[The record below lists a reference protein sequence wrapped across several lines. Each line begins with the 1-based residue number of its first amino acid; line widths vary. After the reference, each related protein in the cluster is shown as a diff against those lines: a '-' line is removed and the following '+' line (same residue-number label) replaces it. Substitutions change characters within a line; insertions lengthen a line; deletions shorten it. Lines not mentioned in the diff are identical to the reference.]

1 MRKRKWQ
8 TLLYI
13 FLIFVLSC
21 FYIHAHQLYF
31 SPEDVFYACER
42 GLRSGPSE
50 EIALKYE
57 QEDGGVMVVGRQ
69 ETGIFAVPVEKT
81 HFFLWRMKGGGIDGE
96 YFCGN
101 EVDGYLNHDGKVL
114 GLSRNPEITE
124 VSFIVGNRPDRN
136 WQEFVCI
143 PDENGFIHY
152 DTEFDGWEDYVLY
165 WEGRNAAGE
174 VIYADE
180 DDGLVKSLRSGNFTP
195 EAKKVTK
202 PYPVAPNVN

>member
-8 TLLYI
+8 TMLYI
-13 FLIFVLSC
+13 FLIILLSG
-21 FYIHAHQLYF
+21 FYIHMHELYF

-50 EIALKYE
+50 EIVLKYE
-57 QEDGGVMVVGRQ
+57 QEDGDIMIVGRQ

-81 HFFLWRMKGGGIDGE
+81 HFFLWRMQGGGIDGE

-124 VSFIVGNRPDRN
+124 VSFVVGNHPDR
-136 WQEFVCI
+136 
-143 PDENGFIHY
+143 
-152 DTEFDGWEDYVLY
+152 
-165 WEGRNAAGE
+165 
-174 VIYADE
+174 
-180 DDGLVKSLRSGNFTP
+180 S
-195 EAKKVTK
+195 
-202 PYPVAPNVN
+202 